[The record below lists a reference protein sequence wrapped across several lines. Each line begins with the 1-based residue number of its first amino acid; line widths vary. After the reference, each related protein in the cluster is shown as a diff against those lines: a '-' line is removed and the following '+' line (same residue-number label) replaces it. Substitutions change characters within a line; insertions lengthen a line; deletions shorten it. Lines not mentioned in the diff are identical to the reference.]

1 MWIALQTRTV
11 ASGLPQLMAAALVLF
26 AAAPLRA
33 GNLPPLV
40 ANDNRTP
47 AGELR
52 GKVLSLHLE
61 IRKGVWHPEAEDGE
75 VIPAYAFAEEGKPL
89 QVPAPAIRVPQ
100 GATID
105 ISLRNGVAVPATVH
119 GLHSRPGNEADVIV
133 IGPGETRNIRFTA
146 GAPGTYLY
154 WARTPD
160 GGRRNGRLLDALLGG
175 ALVIDPPGP
184 VSPDRIFVLER
195 WNGPT
200 RTAINGKSWPYTER
214 LSYKVGDHVRW
225 RVVNAS
231 DLSHPMHLHGFHFA
245 LEAESD
251 GEHTRAYESGDEP
264 MEFTH
269 SVQIAETFD
278 MTWIPTEP
286 GRWLYHCHRIPHM
299 RLPVPLDPKDALVVK
314 EHDHEQMHDMNSP
327 YAGMGGM
334 IMGITIT
341 GRSAIDT
348 TTNWRPQRHFELAV
362 ALRNRDPRFYE
373 LSLRDLLKP
382 TAEIHKSTGL
392 TGPVIVLEQN
402 QPAQIEVVNKL
413 DEPTSIH
420 WHGMELESYYDGVPG
435 FGGRDEKRSP
445 AVEPGKTFEV
455 RIIPPRAGTFIYHT
469 HWHDEAQLTGGVHG
483 PLIVLAPGEAYDPAI
498 DKSFL
503 FSVGPQEPF
512 GTAMLLMNGTPQ
524 PSTMRLKTGT
534 TYRLRFMNITPSV
547 DNLRVSLRK
556 AGTPVQWRL
565 LAKDAS
571 NVKGTPMRDADQMV
585 AVGET
590 YDFEYRAAEPGELTL
605 TGISPGDN
613 RRAVQTLVFSDR

>member
-1 MWIALQTRTV
+1 MSIPSKPARRFL
-11 ASGLPQLMAAALVLF
+11 AAVILLS
-26 AAAPLRA
+26 AAVSLDA
-33 GNLPPLV
+33 GNLQPLA

-52 GKVLSLHLE
+52 GNVLSLHLE

-75 VIPAYAFAEEGKPL
+75 AIPAYAFAEEGKPL

-105 ISLRNGVAVPATVH
+105 ISLHNGLAVPATVH
-119 GLHSRPGNEADVIV
+119 GLHSHPGNEADVMV
-133 IGPGETRNIRFTA
+133 IAPEETRKIRFTA

-160 GGRRNGRLLDALLGG
+160 GGRGNGRLLDALLGG

-184 VSPDRIFVLER
+184 AAPDRIFVLER

-214 LSYKVGDHVRW
+214 LTYKVGDRVRW
-225 RVVNAS
+225 RIVNAS

-245 LEAESD
+245 LDAESD
-251 GEHTRAYESGDEP
+251 GEHTRAYQPGDEP
-264 MEFTH
+264 QEFTH
-269 SVQIAETFD
+269 TVQVAETFD

-314 EHDHEQMHDMNSP
+314 EHDHELMHDMNSP

-334 IMGITIT
+334 IMGITVT

-348 TTNWRPQRHFELAV
+348 TTNWKPKQHLELTV
-362 ALRNRDPRFYE
+362 GLRDREPGFYE

-382 TAEIHKSTGL
+382 AAQIRKSTGL
-392 TGPVIVLEQN
+392 TGPVIVLEQD

-455 RIIPPRAGTFIYHT
+455 RIIPPRAGTYIYHT

-483 PLIVLAPGEAYDPAI
+483 PLIVLAPGEVYDPAV

-503 FSVGPQEPF
+503 FSIGPQEPF
-512 GTAMLLMNGTPQ
+512 GAAMLLMNGVPQ
-524 PSTMRLKTGT
+524 PSTMKLKTGT
-534 TYRLRFMNITPSV
+534 NYRLRFMNITPAL

-571 NVKGTPMRDADQMV
+571 NVKGSRVREADQMI
-585 AVGET
+585 AIGET
-590 YDFEYRAAEPGELTL
+590 YDFEYRAEQPGELTL
-605 TGISPGDN
+605 TGLAPGDN
-613 RRAVQTLVFSDR
+613 RRAVETLVFSDR